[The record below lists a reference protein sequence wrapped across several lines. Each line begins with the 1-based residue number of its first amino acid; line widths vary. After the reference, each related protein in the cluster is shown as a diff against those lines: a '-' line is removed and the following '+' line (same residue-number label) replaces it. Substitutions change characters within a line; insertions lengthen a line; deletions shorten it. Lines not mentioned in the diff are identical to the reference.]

1 MKNYQHVS
9 SEIRLICK
17 KPTKCSVYFS
27 IMNFKNNDG
36 QFGVNLKDFDCL
48 MLSIVA
54 RMPQFL
60 S

>member
-1 MKNYQHVS
+1 MFHL
-9 SEIRLICK
+9 RLDSFVK
-17 KPTKCSVYFS
+17 SPLNVAFFS
-27 IMNFKNNDG
+27 IMNFKNNDV

-54 RMPQFL
+54 RMRQFL